1 VPIKV
6 DYSDLYD
13 VMAFFRGRPG
23 YEQSEGHEYLAK
35 KIGAAGKDW
44 AKHHWREEDMAAYMC
59 KWFLS
64 QLDK

>member
-1 VPIKV
+1 
-6 DYSDLYD
+6 
-13 VMAFFRGRPG
+13 MAFFRGRPG